1 MRKKH
6 FYTHGNG
13 DIHIDINSHNAEHD
27 AITGDGI
34 FDGIKTAFYGRTD
47 YPNDQKQL
55 IQKYGDKN
63 INNILIGRTPLPSL
77 INNAINIATLGS
89 FQKTLNR
96 SPYDKLYHLFTI
108 LTLEDNTKI
117 LLEKNQAINMKV
129 VGNYNPPKTDY
140 ITVNVTHQVNFSQL
154 LENTKQ
160 ALGGKYFIY
169 NAQTNNCQDFILNM
183 LRSNNLLT
191 QDATNFI
198 KQDIET
204 LFKKFNNASAVMNTF
219 TNIGTAADILMKGGK
234 LENDFSPHSG
244 YNSSQPGMPK
254 QIADKKFISDN
265 ILLNGLLESDIK
277 DLKNL
282 ITSPNKKS
290 KSRTI
295 NNIIKD
301 SNKIKKLNR
310 KYKLKNRL

>member
-6 FYTHGNG
+6 FYG
-13 DIHIDINSHNAEHD
+13 DGHIHIDINSHNAEHD
-27 AITGDGI
+27 ALSGDGI
-34 FDGIKTAFYGRTD
+34 FDTVKTAFYGRTD
-47 YPNDQKQL
+47 YPSDQKKL
-55 IQKYGDKN
+55 IERYGGTN
-63 INNILIGRTPLPSL
+63 ITGIQVGRTPLPSL
-77 INNAINIATLGS
+77 INNAINVATLGA
-89 FQKTLNR
+89 FKNTLNR
-96 SPYDKLYHLFTI
+96 SPYDKLYHLFSI
-108 LTLEDNTKI
+108 ITLSTGAKI
-117 LLEKNQAINMKV
+117 LVEKNQAINMKTV
-129 VGNYNPPKTDY
+129 TNYAPDKTDY
-140 ITVNVTHQVNFSQL
+140 ITVNISHELTFSQL

-160 ALGGKYFIY
+160 ALGQNYFIY

-191 QDATNFI
+191 QDATTFI

-234 LENDFSPHSG
+234 LENDFSPHGG

-254 QIADKKFISDN
+254 QISEKKFISDN
-265 ILLNGLLESDIK
+265 ILLNGLLESDIN
-277 DLKNL
+277 DLKTL
-282 ITSPNKKS
+282 IYKPSKKS

-295 NNIIKD
+295 DNIISD

>member
-6 FYTHGNG
+6 FYTPGNG

-34 FDGIKTAFYGRTD
+34 FDAIKTVFSGRSD

-96 SPYDKLYHLFTI
+96 SPYDKLYHLFAI

-117 LLEKNQAINMKV
+117 LIEKNQAINMKV

-140 ITVNVTHQVNFSQL
+140 ITVNVTHQVNFGKL

-204 LFKKFNNASAVMNTF
+204 LFKKFNNASTVMNTF
-219 TNIGTAADILMKGGK
+219 TNIGTAADIMMKGGK
-234 LENDFSPHSG
+234 LENVFSPHSG

-265 ILLNGLLESDIK
+265 ILLNDLLESDINN
-277 DLKNL
+277 LKSL
-282 ITSPNKKS
+282 IYSPNKKI

-295 NNIIKD
+295 DNIIRD